1 MNKSEIKNFAI
12 WARNKLI
19 ADSVYKASLLGI
31 TENGIQNPLPQST
44 SDAQLFDIGMKEPY
58 AITRQ
63 EIDQRRKLVAAIK
76 NKQRDLKY
84 KDAFQNVMEEA
95 AYTWFNRLI
104 AIRFMEVNDYMPSHI
119 RVLSSEN
126 PGKTEPDLVTTPFDS
141 DLQFKDEE
149 KQQIIDLKNE
159 NKTDDVF
166 RMLFIKQCNALNK
179 PLPMLFEKISD
190 YTELLLNI
198 SITDRDGIVWHLVHD
213 IPENNFDVNAVDE
226 DGNPMGQVE
235 IIGWLYQYYNTEPK
249 DKVFAN
255 LKKNIKITKETIPA
269 ATQLFTPDW
278 IVRYMVENSLGRL
291 WIEGHP
297 NDDLKAGWKYYLD
310 EAEQKEDVQKQLDQI
325 YAEHAKLKPEEITCM
340 DPCSGSGHILV
351 YMFEVLMQIYQS
363 QGYSAR
369 EAAVSIVEHNIYGLD
384 IDKRA
389 AQLAYFAVM
398 MKARQYDRRF
408 LTRGIQPNVYAI
420 CESNEISE
428 ECLEYFTNGNDSINR
443 EIHALVTEVK
453 DICEYGSIQQVTPFD
468 FDKFAIRYEET
479 QNEISFYRQEVEDY
493 LYPLIVVSNLLSRKY
508 SVVVTNPP
516 YMGSAS
522 MSPKLFEYVKQK
534 YPNSKNDLF
543 AVFIERCLKM
553 TEDDSYQAM
562 ITQHAWMFLTS
573 FEKLRKHI
581 LQYNIVNMIHLGARA
596 FEEISGEVVQ
606 TTSFVIRKSTNTNC
620 YNGMYCRLTEYF
632 SQSAKEESFLSQKN
646 RYEFSQNKYSDIPG
660 NQIAYWISDN
670 FIKLFSNKT
679 VKDYGFAGIGMRTGN
694 NERFLRH
701 WFEVRVDNTLFH
713 CKTAKQQIES
723 KTRWIPYNKG
733 GNYRKWYGNNDY
745 TVNWFNN
752 GEEIKNNTKKVY
764 PQLGDNLEWKISN
777 QKYYFLKGI
786 TWSGVTMGPFGCRC
800 YEEGFIFDSGANG
813 LFTVTDENRYYLAG
827 CLNSKVVGEIL
838 KILNPTINT
847 GSGTINQIPT
857 IMNNDRKAEIVNCVK
872 MAIGLSKSDWD
883 SFETSWDFKRH
894 PLCPSASA
902 LQSQL
907 HSQFATDRMSKF
919 DRISWH
925 YDNWK
930 RECDNRFKQLKA
942 NEEELNRIFI
952 DIYGLQDELTPE
964 EDDKDV
970 TVKLADLNRD
980 IRSFISYAV
989 GCMFGRY
996 SLDVDG
1002 LVYAG
1007 GDWDD
1012 SKYKTFLPDADNVIP
1027 ITDEE
1032 YLDDDIVGR
1041 FVQFVKVVYGEKTL
1055 EENLTFIA
1063 DALGGKGK
1071 SSREVIRNY
1080 FLKDFFKDH
1089 CKTYQKR
1096 PIYWLY
1102 DSGKQNGFKALVYL
1116 HRMDENTTGKV
1127 RADYLHRMEQ
1137 IYGNEVIRMQDVIDH
1152 DKSAHQVSLAE
1163 KRMDKLKKQI
1173 KECQDYDAKLGHL
1186 ALDQIKL
1193 NLDDGVKVNYRKT
1206 QTGRDGKFYEVLADS
1221 KNIMANDAL
1230 WKEYLTEWPHEE
1242 E

>member
-1 MNKSEIKNFAI
+1 MNKSEIKTFAI

-58 AITRQ
+58 AITGQ

-166 RMLFIKQCNALNK
+166 RMLFIKQCNALNES
-179 PLPMLFEKISD
+179 LPMLFEKISD

-226 DGNPMGQVE
+226 DGKPMGQVE

-297 NDDLKAGWKYYLD
+297 NDYLKASWKYYLD
-310 EAEQKEDVQKQLDQI
+310 EAEQEADVQKQLDQI
-325 YAEHAKLKPEEITCM
+325 YAEHAKLKPEEITCI
-340 DPCSGSGHILV
+340 DPCCGSGHILV

-408 LTRGIQPNVYAI
+408 LTRGIQPNVFAI
-420 CESNEISE
+420 CESNRISE
-428 ECLEYFTNGNDSINR
+428 DCLQYFANGDEQLDK
-443 EIHALVTEVK
+443 EIHTLVGEMK
-453 DICEYGSIQQVTPFD
+453 DACEYGSMLQIS
-468 FDKFAIRYEET
+468 AINFNLIDVRLK
-479 QNEISFYRQEVEDY
+479 EIHNDINFYRQEVEEY
-493 LYPLIVVSNLLSRKY
+493 LIPVVNVARSFFQKY
-508 SVVVTNPP
+508 DIAVTNPP
-516 YMGSAS
+516 YMNSGS
-522 MSPKLFEYVKQK
+522 MNTKLSDYCKSK
-534 YPNSKNDLF
+534 YSDARYDLF
-543 AVFIERCLKM
+543 SVFVIRCGQMLKQHGL
-553 TEDDSYQAM
+553 EAL
-562 ITQHAWMFLTS
+562 ITQQGWMYLSTYKKFRTNLFRS
-573 FEKLRKHI
+573 G
-581 LQYNIVNMIHLGARA
+581 IVSLVQLGARA
-596 FEEISGEVVQ
+596 FDDINGEIVQTVSFVLRKEHTENYIGAYSRLIEYSTPDEKKCGYLAHSNLYYKKQEIFNAIPDFPVAYWVSDRFINNFNYRKLGEISRPRSGM
-606 TTSFVIRKSTNTNC
+606 STN
-620 YNGMYCRLTEYF
+620 
-632 SQSAKEESFLSQKN
+632 
-646 RYEFSQNKYSDIPG
+646 
-660 NQIAYWISDN
+660 
-670 FIKLFSNKT
+670 
-679 VKDYGFAGIGMRTGN
+679 N
-694 NERFLRH
+694 NNRFLRI
-701 WFEVRVDNTLFH
+701 WNEVEFNFVNLR
-713 CKTAKQQIES
+713 CKNIGDVQHATEK
-723 KTRWIPYNKG
+723 WYPYNKG
-733 GNYRKWYGNNDY
+733 GQSKKWYGNYDY
-745 TVNWFNN
+745 IVNWEND
-752 GEEIKNNTKKVY
+752 GEEIKYFATHNPKDPNTK
-764 PQLGDNLEWKISN
+764 QWTRRISN
-777 QKYYFLKGI
+777 YQLYFQRAI
-786 TWSGVTMGPFGCRC
+786 TWSLTNGGHFAARLRIAGSIFDMNGMSLFCDHDIEKYILALMCSNTVDYYMNVFNPTLANQAGDIAKIP
-800 YEEGFIFDSGANG
+800 FIFANRIKAKVDN
-813 LFTVTDENRYYLAG
+813 LCDE
-827 CLNSKVVGEIL
+827 CI
-838 KILNPTINT
+838 KIA
-847 GSGTINQIPT
+847 
-857 IMNNDRKAEIVNCVK
+857 KF
-872 MAIGLSKSDWD
+872 DWD
-883 SFETSWDFKRH
+883 SFEVSWDFLRH
-894 PLCPSASA
+894 PLCPSAIDTYD
-902 LQSQL
+902 QS
-907 HSQFATDRMSKF
+907 HSQFAADRMSKF
-919 DRISWH
+919 GRISWH

-930 RECDNRFKQLKA
+930 RECEERFRKLKA

-970 TVKLADLNRD
+970 TVRLADLNSD

-1002 LVYAG
+1002 LAYAG

-1041 FVQFVKVVYGEKTL
+1041 FVQFVKGVYGEKTL